1 MILWIHQTKGYGLSS
16 LLTGRTRYFCNRRAR
31 SEIGDVPPKVGCG
44 HGLRQKFDI
53 SVVVFEG

>member
-1 MILWIHQTKGYGLSS
+1 
-16 LLTGRTRYFCNRRAR
+16 
-31 SEIGDVPPKVGCG
+31 VPPKVGCG